1 MWRGVS
7 QPHSLIKA
15 PAAAKSAGSLR
26 GPWAPSAPAPPA
38 PAAASLCSEQTR
50 VTQLPSPWLPAP
62 KHSLNLSHCC
72 LVPGELVWCHFPQ
85 RAPQTLC
92 GRQRPR
98 SCGSPASSLPRH
110 RGCCPC
116 PELRPHPIRRTQS
129 CQPIVGPSCPRA
141 AMLGL
146 LVLGDSQGAVLSPS
160 LEHTVTAHGL
170 RCSCLCHPVHAC
182 LSCPAQCL
190 CPDSQMQWARSLLSP
205 HSRDGRLRRHK

>member
-1 MWRGVS
+1 MGARRLGQVTPSWHPGPRG
-7 QPHSLIKA
+7 QPASVYHQGHGQRAAEPCGLPGEGDRACGGVCHSPTHSLK
-15 PAAAKSAGSLR
+15 PQQ
-26 GPWAPSAPAPPA
+26 PPSPQEACVGLGLHRHQRRLHLPLP
-38 PAAASLCSEQTR
+38 LCSEQTH

-146 LVLGDSQGAVLSPS
+146 LVLGDSQGAVLCPS
-160 LEHTVTAHGL
+160 LEHTG
-170 RCSCLCHPVHAC
+170 
-182 LSCPAQCL
+182 
-190 CPDSQMQWARSLLSP
+190 
-205 HSRDGRLRRHK
+205 